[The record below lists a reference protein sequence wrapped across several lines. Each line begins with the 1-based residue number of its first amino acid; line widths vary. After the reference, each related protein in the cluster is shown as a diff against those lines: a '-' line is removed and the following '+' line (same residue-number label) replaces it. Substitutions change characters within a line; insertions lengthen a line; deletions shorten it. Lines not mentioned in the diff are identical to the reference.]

1 MFCQE
6 GKIKEK
12 QIFSKKQLFRDNAL
26 QSIQRQ
32 QVRLPQT
39 VREHCSPLILCCGS
53 QRQQTRNKVPGDA
66 ASAHR
71 ERRRISLHERP
82 ELQRRDFHLRQPAY
96 AKDCGKC
103 RISAA
108 TYFHAL
114 PTQYSI
120 SAILRK
126 RTTAFSLYR
135 PDNPAFN
142 Q

>member
-26 QSIQRQ
+26 QSIQRR

-39 VREHCSPLILCCGS
+39 VREHCSPLILCGGS
-53 QRQQTRNKVPGDA
+53 HRQQTRNKVPGDA

-82 ELQRRDFHLRQPAY
+82 DSDDGIFISGNQLMQRT
-96 AKDCGKC
+96 
-103 RISAA
+103 AA
-108 TYFHAL
+108 NAEYQQQHIFMLCQRNT
-114 PTQYSI
+114 P
-120 SAILRK
+120 
-126 RTTAFSLYR
+126 
-135 PDNPAFN
+135 
-142 Q
+142 

>member
-12 QIFSKKQLFRDNAL
+12 QIFSKKQLCRDNAL
-26 QSIQRQ
+26 QSIQRR
-32 QVRLPQT
+32 QVRL
-39 VREHCSPLILCCGS
+39 ILCGGS
-53 QRQQTRNKVPGDA
+53 HRQQTRNKVPGDA

-108 TYFHAL
+108 TYFHTL

-126 RTTAFSLYR
+126 RTAVFSLY
-135 PDNPAFN
+135 PPGNPAFN